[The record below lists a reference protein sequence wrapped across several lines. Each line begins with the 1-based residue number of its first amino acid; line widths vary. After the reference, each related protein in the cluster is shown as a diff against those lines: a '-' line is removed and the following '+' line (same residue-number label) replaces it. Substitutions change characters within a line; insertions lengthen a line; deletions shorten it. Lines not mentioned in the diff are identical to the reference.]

1 MRFAV
6 ATVLALAATVSA
18 HWSQGSSAS
27 GSTIPASA
35 SAIPASVSTIPP
47 PPPPPPPRSPPP
59 PPRTTAISA
68 GQPSGSA
75 VGSAAQPSGTA
86 GIAPCVLNCLA
97 AAANA
102 TECGVPTNL
111 TCACTNADFQF
122 KSRSCLQAECKPED
136 LVAALGL
143 QQQQCA
149 PRECRSFVVVIRS
162 GASPSPPPHPQAPPP
177 PFTPSNA
184 GADISAAPTGS
195 SAGSSGSPSSTPGSA
210 LSLFAPNGG
219 KGLVFAVGVA
229 VVGGLVGAV
238 VV

>member
-1 MRFAV
+1 PPAPRFPPPHPRFPPP
-6 ATVLALAATVSA
+6 S
-18 HWSQGSSAS
+18 
-27 GSTIPASA
+27 PRF
-35 SAIPASVSTIPP
+35 PP

-59 PPRTTAISA
+59 PPRTP
-68 GQPSGSA
+68 PSPPASHPA
-75 VGSAAQPSGTA
+75 PPLAALPSPV
-86 GIAPCVLNCLA
+86 APPVSPPASLTVSQ

-122 KSRSCLQAECKPED
+122 KSSSCLQAECKPED

-149 PRECRSFVVVIRS
+149 PLSLS
-162 GASPSPPPHPQAPPP
+162 ATASPSATA

-184 GADISAAPTGS
+184 GADISAASTGS

-219 KGLVFAVGVA
+219 KGPRVRGGGCDCGWAGWCCCGLSAVKARIYERVGEDRKYFSPNERTIRYDF
-229 VVGGLVGAV
+229 VVDSKTR
-238 VV
+238 

>member
-35 SAIPASVSTIPP
+35 SAISASVSAIPASASASAPTIPA
-47 PPPPPPPRSPPP
+47 SASQN
-59 PPRTTAISA
+59 TAISA

-75 VGSAAQPSGTA
+75 AGSPAQPSGTT

-111 TCACTNADFQF
+111 TCACTNPDFQF
-122 KSRSCLQAECKPED
+122 KSRSCLQAECKPDD

-149 PRECRSFVVVIRS
+149 PLSLS
-162 GASPSPPPHPQAPPP
+162 ATASPSATA